1 MSELLESPS
10 TSTSDKTK
18 VTVFTRS
25 FQLEGFMHTPRVGK
39 EGRRLTQTL
48 NTDKAFIAMTD
59 VVVIDRPTGKIDPG
73 TYPVLHVNMNTI
85 EFIQPHLD

>member
-1 MSELLESPS
+1 MSDLLES
-10 TSTSDKTK
+10 TQTGTDKTK

-39 EGRRLTQTL
+39 EGRRLTQSL

-59 VVVIDRPTGKIDPG
+59 VVVIDRTTGKVDQGI
-73 TYPVLHVNMNTI
+73 YALLHVNMSSI
-85 EFIQPHLD
+85 EFVQPHLD